1 VKTIDLLKKI
11 KRLEIKT
18 KGLTKQ
24 IFSGE
29 YHSAFKGK
37 GMAFSEVRNYHYGDE
52 VRTIDWN
59 VTARFNEPFV
69 KVFEEERELTVMLI
83 VDLSGSDS
91 FGTKGKNKKELALE
105 IAAVLSFSAINNNDK
120 IGAIFIT
127 DNVEKYI
134 PANKGRK
141 HALLILRELIEF
153 EPLSS
158 KTDLS
163 EGLKFFRN
171 TQKKRTICFV
181 ISDFIDDNDFLNSI
195 QLNNKMHDMVA
206 IVLKDKGEAVLPKM
220 GIVQVKN
227 LESGKLNWVNTN
239 KEDVREAYANNYSK
253 KQELIINNFQ
263 KSGIDHALIAT
274 DEDLILPLVSLFK
287 HRKK

>member
-1 VKTIDLLKKI
+1 MKTVELLKKI

-83 VDLSGSDS
+83 IDLSGSGN
-91 FGTKGKNKKELALE
+91 FGTKGKTKKELATE
-105 IAAVLSFSAINNNDK
+105 IAAVLAFSAINNNDK
-120 IGAIFIT
+120 IGAIFIS

-153 EPLSS
+153 QPKSV

-171 TQKKRTICFV
+171 TQKKRSICFV
-181 ISDFIDDNDFLNSI
+181 ISDFIDTNDFLSSI

-206 IVLKDKGEAVLPKM
+206 ILLKDKGEYSLPKM

-227 LESGKLNWVNTN
+227 LESGKLSWVNTN
-239 KEDVREAYANNYSK
+239 NKEVRDKYEMTFTT
-253 KQELIINNFQ
+253 KQEETVNNFR

-274 DEDLILPLVSLFK
+274 NEDLVLPLVSLFK

>member
-1 VKTIDLLKKI
+1 MKTIDLLKKI

-69 KVFEEERELTVMLI
+69 KVFEEERELTVMLVI
-83 VDLSGSDS
+83 DLSGSDT
-91 FGTKGKNKKELALE
+91 FGTKGKTKKELALE

-120 IGAIFIT
+120 IGAIFIS
-127 DNVEKYI
+127 DRVEKYI

-141 HALLILRELIEF
+141 HALFILRELIEF
-153 EPLSS
+153 EPESL
-158 KTDLS
+158 KTDLG

-181 ISDFIDDNDFLNSI
+181 ISDFIDENDFLNPI

-206 IVLKDKGEAVLPKM
+206 IVLKDKGEAVIPKM

-227 LESGKLNWVNTN
+227 LESGKLSWVNTN
-239 KEDVREAYANNYSK
+239 NEDVREAYANNFNK
-253 KQELIINNFQ
+253 HQELIMNSFR

-274 DEDLILPLVSLFK
+274 DEDLVLPLVSLFK

>member
-1 VKTIDLLKKI
+1 MKTIDLLKKI

-69 KVFEEERELTVMLI
+69 KVFEEERELTVMLVI
-83 VDLSGSDS
+83 DLSGSDT
-91 FGTKGKNKKELALE
+91 FGTKGKTKKELALE

-120 IGAIFIT
+120 IGAIFIS
-127 DNVEKYI
+127 DRVEKYI

-153 EPLSS
+153 EPESL
-158 KTDLS
+158 KTDLG

-181 ISDFIDDNDFLNSI
+181 ISDFIDENDFLNPI

-206 IVLKDKGEAVLPKM
+206 IVLKDKGEAVIPKM

-227 LESGKLNWVNTN
+227 LESGKLSWVNTN
-239 KEDVREAYANNYSK
+239 NEDVREAYANNFNK
-253 KQELIINNFQ
+253 HQELIMNSFR

-274 DEDLILPLVSLFK
+274 DEDLVLPLVSLFK

>member
-1 VKTIDLLKKI
+1 MKTIDLLKKI

-69 KVFEEERELTVMLI
+69 KVFEEERELTVMLVI
-83 VDLSGSDS
+83 DLSGSDT
-91 FGTKGKNKKELALE
+91 FGTKGKTKKELALE

-120 IGAIFIT
+120 IGAIFIS
-127 DNVEKYI
+127 DRVEKYI

-141 HALLILRELIEF
+141 HALFILRELIEF
-153 EPLSS
+153 EPESL
-158 KTDLS
+158 KTDLG

-181 ISDFIDDNDFLNSI
+181 ISDFIDENDFLNPI

-227 LESGKLNWVNTN
+227 LESGKLSWVNTN
-239 KEDVREAYANNYSK
+239 NEDVREVYANNFNK
-253 KQELIINNFQ
+253 HQELIMNSFR

-274 DEDLILPLVSLFK
+274 DEDLVLPLVSLFK

>member
-1 VKTIDLLKKI
+1 MKTVELLKKI

-37 GMAFSEVRNYHYGDE
+37 GMAFSEVRDYHYGDE

-59 VTARFNEPFV
+59 VTARFNDPFV
-69 KVFEEERELTVMLI
+69 KVFEEERELSVMLI
-83 VDLSGSDS
+83 IDLSSSGK
-91 FGTKGKNKKELALE
+91 FGTQGKTKQELSIEL
-105 IAAVLSFSAINNNDK
+105 AAVLAFSAINNNDK
-120 IGAIFIT
+120 IGAIFIS
-127 DNVEKYI
+127 DKVEKYI

-153 EPLSS
+153 NPTS
-158 KTDLS
+158 KGTNIA

-171 TQKKRTICFV
+171 IQKKRSICFV
-181 ISDFIDDNDFLNSI
+181 ISDFIDDNDFLSSI
-195 QLNNKMHDMVA
+195 QLNTKKHDMVA
-206 IVLKDKGEAVLPKM
+206 IMLRDKGEFELPKM
-220 GIVQVKN
+220 GIVQVQN
-227 LESGKLNWVNTN
+227 YETGNVSWVNSN
-239 KEDVREAYANNYSK
+239 NEYVRENYK
-253 KQELIINNFQ
+253 RTFLDKQESSIQLFR
-263 KSGIDHALIAT
+263 KSGIDYTLIDT
-274 DEDLILPLVSLFK
+274 DEDFVLPLVNLFK

>member
-1 VKTIDLLKKI
+1 MKTVELLKKI

-37 GMAFSEVRNYHYGDE
+37 GMAFSEVRDYHYGDE

-59 VTARFNEPFV
+59 VTARFNDPFV
-69 KVFEEERELTVMLI
+69 KVFEEERELSVMLI
-83 VDLSGSDS
+83 IDLSSSGK
-91 FGTKGKNKKELALE
+91 FGTQGKTKQELSIEL
-105 IAAVLSFSAINNNDK
+105 AAVLAFSAINNNDK
-120 IGAIFIT
+120 IGAIFIS
-127 DNVEKYI
+127 DKVEKYI

-153 EPLSS
+153 NPTS
-158 KTDLS
+158 KGTNIA

-171 TQKKRTICFV
+171 IQKKRSICFV
-181 ISDFIDDNDFLNSI
+181 ISDFIDDNDFLSSI
-195 QLNNKMHDMVA
+195 QLNTKKHDMVA
-206 IVLKDKGEAVLPKM
+206 IMLRDKGEFELPKM
-220 GIVQVKN
+220 GIVQVQN
-227 LESGKLNWVNTN
+227 YETGSVSWVNSN
-239 KEDVREAYANNYSK
+239 NEYVRENYK
-253 KQELIINNFQ
+253 RTFLDKQETSIQLFR
-263 KSGIDHALIAT
+263 KSGIDYTLIDT
-274 DEDLILPLVSLFK
+274 DEDFVLPLVNLFK

>member
-1 VKTIDLLKKI
+1 MKTVELLKKI

-59 VTARFNEPFV
+59 VTARFGDPFV
-69 KVFEEERELTVMLI
+69 KVFEEERELSVMLI
-83 VDLSGSDS
+83 IDISSSGK
-91 FGTKGKNKKELALE
+91 FGTQGKTKQELAIEL
-105 IAAVLSFSAINNNDK
+105 AAVLAFSAINNNDK
-120 IGAIFIT
+120 IGAIFIS
-127 DNVEKYI
+127 DKVEKYI

-153 EPLSS
+153 NPINRG
-158 KTDLS
+158 TNIS

-171 TQKKRTICFV
+171 VQKKRSICFV
-181 ISDFIDDNDFLNSI
+181 ISDFIDDNDFLSSI
-195 QLNNKMHDMVA
+195 QLNNKNHDMVA
-206 IVLKDKGEAVLPKM
+206 IMLRDKGEYELPKM
-220 GIVQVKN
+220 GIVQVQN
-227 LESGKLNWVNTN
+227 YETGTISWVNSN
-239 KEDVREAYANNYSK
+239 NEQVRVNYKNSFLN
-253 KQELIINNFQ
+253 KQEDSIQLFR
-263 KSGIDHALIAT
+263 KSGIDYTLIDT
-274 DEDLILPLVSLFK
+274 DQDFVLPLVNLFK

>member
-1 VKTIDLLKKI
+1 MKTIDLLKKI

-83 VDLSGSDS
+83 IDLSGSDT
-91 FGTKGKNKKELALE
+91 FGTKGKTKKELALE

-120 IGAIFIT
+120 IGAIFIS
-127 DNVEKYI
+127 DRVEKYI

-153 EPLSS
+153 EPESL
-158 KTDLS
+158 KTDLG

-181 ISDFIDDNDFLNSI
+181 ISDFIDENDFLNPI

-206 IVLKDKGEAVLPKM
+206 IVLKDKGEAVIPKM

-227 LESGKLNWVNTN
+227 LESGKLSWVNTN
-239 KEDVREAYANNYSK
+239 NEDVREAYANNFNK
-253 KQELIINNFQ
+253 HQELIMNSFR

-274 DEDLILPLVSLFK
+274 DEDLVLPLVSLFK

>member
-1 VKTIDLLKKI
+1 MKTIDLLKKI

-91 FGTKGKNKKELALE
+91 FGTKGKTKKELALE

-227 LESGKLNWVNTN
+227 LESGKLSWVNTN

-274 DEDLILPLVSLFK
+274 DENLILPLVSLFK

>member
-1 VKTIDLLKKI
+1 
-11 KRLEIKT
+11 
-18 KGLTKQ
+18 
-24 IFSGE
+24 
-29 YHSAFKGK
+29 
-37 GMAFSEVRNYHYGDE
+37 MAFSEVRNYHYGDE

-69 KVFEEERELTVMLI
+69 KVFEEERELTVMLVI
-83 VDLSGSDS
+83 DLSGSDT
-91 FGTKGKNKKELALE
+91 FGTKGKTKKELALE

-120 IGAIFIT
+120 IGAIFIS
-127 DNVEKYI
+127 DRVEKYI

-141 HALLILRELIEF
+141 HALFILRELIEF
-153 EPLSS
+153 EPESL
-158 KTDLS
+158 KTDLG

-181 ISDFIDDNDFLNSI
+181 ISDFIDENDFLNPI

-227 LESGKLNWVNTN
+227 LESGKLSWVNTN
-239 KEDVREAYANNYSK
+239 NEDVREAYANNFNK
-253 KQELIINNFQ
+253 HQELIMNSFR

-274 DEDLILPLVSLFK
+274 DEDLVLPLVSLFK

>member
-1 VKTIDLLKKI
+1 MKTIDLLKKI

-83 VDLSGSDS
+83 IDLSGSDT
-91 FGTKGKNKKELALE
+91 FGTKGKTKKELALE

-120 IGAIFIT
+120 IGAIFIS
-127 DNVEKYI
+127 DRVEKYI

-153 EPLSS
+153 EPESL
-158 KTDLS
+158 KTDLG

-181 ISDFIDDNDFLNSI
+181 ISDFIDENDFLNPI

-227 LESGKLNWVNTN
+227 LESGKLSWVNTN
-239 KEDVREAYANNYSK
+239 NEDVREVYANNFNK
-253 KQELIINNFQ
+253 HQELIINSFQ

-274 DEDLILPLVSLFK
+274 DEDLVLPLVSLFK

>member
-1 VKTIDLLKKI
+1 MKTIDLLKKI

-69 KVFEEERELTVMLI
+69 KVFEEERELTVMLVI
-83 VDLSGSDS
+83 DLSGSDT
-91 FGTKGKNKKELALE
+91 FGTKGKTKKELALE

-120 IGAIFIT
+120 IGAIFIS
-127 DNVEKYI
+127 DRVEKYI

-141 HALLILRELIEF
+141 HALFILRELIEF
-153 EPLSS
+153 EPESL
-158 KTDLS
+158 KTDLG

-181 ISDFIDDNDFLNSI
+181 ISDFIDENDFLNPI

-227 LESGKLNWVNTN
+227 LESGKLSWVNTN
-239 KEDVREAYANNYSK
+239 NEDVREVYANNFNK
-253 KQELIINNFQ
+253 HQELIINSFQ

-274 DEDLILPLVSLFK
+274 DEDLVLPLVSLFK

>member
-69 KVFEEERELTVMLI
+69 KVFEEERELTVMLVI
-83 VDLSGSDS
+83 DLSGSDT
-91 FGTKGKNKKELALE
+91 FGTKGKTKKELALE

-120 IGAIFIT
+120 IGAIFIS
-127 DNVEKYI
+127 DRVEKYI

-141 HALLILRELIEF
+141 HALFILRELIEF
-153 EPLSS
+153 EPESL
-158 KTDLS
+158 KTDLG

-181 ISDFIDDNDFLNSI
+181 ISDFIDENDFLNPI

-206 IVLKDKGEAVLPKM
+206 IVLKDKGEAVIPKM

-227 LESGKLNWVNTN
+227 LESGKLSWVNTN
-239 KEDVREAYANNYSK
+239 NEDVREAYANNFNK
-253 KQELIINNFQ
+253 HQELIMNSFR

-274 DEDLILPLVSLFK
+274 DEDLVLPLVSLFK

>member
-1 VKTIDLLKKI
+1 MKTVELLKKI

-59 VTARFNEPFV
+59 VTARFGDPFV
-69 KVFEEERELTVMLI
+69 KVFEEERELSVMLI
-83 VDLSGSDS
+83 IDISSSGK
-91 FGTKGKNKKELALE
+91 FGTQGKTKQELAIEL
-105 IAAVLSFSAINNNDK
+105 AAVLAFSAINNNDK
-120 IGAIFIT
+120 IGAIFIS
-127 DNVEKYI
+127 DKVEKYI

-153 EPLSS
+153 NPIN
-158 KTDLS
+158 KGTNIS

-171 TQKKRTICFV
+171 IQKKRSICFV
-181 ISDFIDDNDFLNSI
+181 ISDFIDDNDFLSSI
-195 QLNNKMHDMVA
+195 QLNNKNHDMVA
-206 IVLKDKGEAVLPKM
+206 IMLRDKGEYELPKM
-220 GIVQVKN
+220 GIVQVQN
-227 LESGKLNWVNTN
+227 YETGTISWVNSN
-239 KEDVREAYANNYSK
+239 NEQVRVNYKNSFLN
-253 KQELIINNFQ
+253 KQEASIQLFR
-263 KSGIDHALIAT
+263 KSGIDYTLIDT
-274 DEDLILPLVSLFK
+274 DQDFVLPLVNLFK

>member
-69 KVFEEERELTVMLI
+69 KVFEEERELTVMLVI
-83 VDLSGSDS
+83 DLSGSDT
-91 FGTKGKNKKELALE
+91 FGTKGKTKKELALE

-120 IGAIFIT
+120 IGAIFIS
-127 DNVEKYI
+127 DRVEKYI

-153 EPLSS
+153 EPESL
-158 KTDLS
+158 KTDLG

-181 ISDFIDDNDFLNSI
+181 ISDFIDENDFLNPI

-206 IVLKDKGEAVLPKM
+206 IVLKDKGEAVIPKM

-227 LESGKLNWVNTN
+227 LESGKLSWVNTN
-239 KEDVREAYANNYSK
+239 NEDVREAYANNFNK
-253 KQELIINNFQ
+253 HQELIMNSFR

-274 DEDLILPLVSLFK
+274 DEDLVLPLVSLFK